1 MIYQNTDL
9 GFCVVSV
16 GPVLHKKGVF
26 SVKARPYAALA
37 FRLHGNASFH
47 AEGKDFS
54 SLAGDITFIPDGM
67 GYEAE
72 YTEGESI
79 VLHLAGCEHRVAEN
93 IPGAGVPYVKEYFL
107 NMEDAWKKCRINE
120 VKSLF
125 FRLLSLLEES
135 EKRETDAAL
144 AACLGYMEA
153 HYTNP
158 ALSLAEIARAGF
170 ISEATLRRKCAKHL
184 SQSPK
189 EYVIKLRLSHG
200 ISLLH
205 QGLSVY
211 EAAKAC
217 GFSDEKF
224 FSRTVKA
231 RYGIPPSAFIG

>member
-37 FRLHGNASFH
+37 LRLRGSASFR
-47 AEGKDFS
+47 ADGKDFT
-54 SLAGDITFIPDGM
+54 SLAGDITFIPDGV

-72 YTEGESI
+72 YTEGESL
-79 VLHLAGCEHRVAEN
+79 VLHLLGCEHRRVEN
-93 IPGAGVPYVKEYFL
+93 IRRAGAPYIKEYFL
-107 NMEDAWKKCRINE
+107 DMEETWKRRRVNE

-135 EKRETDAAL
+135 EARETDAAL

-158 ALSLAEIARAGF
+158 SLSLAEIARAGF

-200 ISLLH
+200 ISLLY
-205 QGLSVY
+205 QGLSVC

-231 RYGIPPSAFIG
+231 HYGIPPSAFLG